1 MRSADDRLTDLEMRF
16 MEQQV
21 LLEELSDLIREQRTL
36 IDQLKLDLVRVAQQI
51 EPPESPNERPP
62 HY

>member
-1 MRSADDRLTDLEMRF
+1 MDSRLTELEIRY

-21 LLEELSDLIREQRTL
+21 LLDDLSEQIREQRTL
-36 IDQLKLDLVRVAQQI
+36 IDQLKHELIRMAEHI
-51 EPPESPNERPP
+51 EPPESPNEKPP

>member
-1 MRSADDRLTDLEMRF
+1 MKTTDERVTELEIRF

-21 LLEELSDLIREQRTL
+21 LLDDLG
-36 IDQLKLDLVRVAQQI
+36 DQI
-51 EPPESPNERPP
+51 ERHADRPPQAGFKPSGRTHPATGCPNEKPP

>member
-1 MRSADDRLTDLEMRF
+1 MKTTDERVTELEIRF

-21 LLEELSDLIREQRTL
+21 LLDDLSDQIREQRTL
-36 IDQLKLDLVRVAQQI
+36 IDHLRQDLSRVAEHIQ
-51 EPPESPNERPP
+51 PPESPNEKPP